1 MWEYIHYSI
10 NLYTYTNIK
19 HPKHIEVQRACI
31 NHLCLF
37 LICQFKCKWTK
48 YALQIKGFPCTLKK
62 QHFNLKKI
70 SWIKWHNYNNIENC
84 QRIIFTIKFS
94 SNLHW
99 QYLGYIQREKIW
111 HIMYIYDVMLWSFT
125 QVKAE
130 LSKSLSCLSD
140 YRSGRCGQCVRL
152 SNICRTYI
160 FFTTSTELHIYWLNP

>member
-1 MWEYIHYSI
+1 MEIMMGVFFTFFAFKVISSRLIKYSINTCINKSELNQMSILLNQMWEYIHYSI

-70 SWIKWHNYNNIENC
+70 SWI
-84 QRIIFTIKFS
+84 RF
-94 SNLHW
+94 
-99 QYLGYIQREKIW
+99 
-111 HIMYIYDVMLWSFT
+111 IYT
-125 QVKAE
+125 
-130 LSKSLSCLSD
+130 
-140 YRSGRCGQCVRL
+140 CVRWFIKYQ
-152 SNICRTYI
+152 NVYK
-160 FFTTSTELHIYWLNP
+160 EPDVKWK